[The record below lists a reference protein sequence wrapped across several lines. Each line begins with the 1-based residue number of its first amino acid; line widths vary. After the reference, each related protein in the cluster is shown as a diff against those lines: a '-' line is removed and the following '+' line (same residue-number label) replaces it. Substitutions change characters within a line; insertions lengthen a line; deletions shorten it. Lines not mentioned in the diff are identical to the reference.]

1 MISVVIPL
9 YNKEKQIAHTLQSV
23 FNQTF
28 QNFEVVIVDD
38 GSTDGSVAEV
48 EKLSDSRIRLIH
60 QKNAGVSA
68 ARNRGIEEAKGDLI
82 AFLDADDE
90 WKPEYLAT
98 QYHLSQKYPNCSVF
112 ACNYEFRNMEGKVT
126 PTIIRKLPF
135 TGEDGILSNYF
146 EVASCSHPPICS
158 ISIMVR
164 KSAIQAIG
172 GFPVGIKSGED
183 LLTWARLAVN
193 DKIAYSKKAQSV
205 YNLPILSA
213 TGNARDCQI
222 EDIKGCPD
230 SIGLEIEGLYRKAT
244 GPLKREIRLYLS
256 FWYKMRASIN
266 LSLGYKIPALSCT
279 NRSLFFNPFNWK
291 VYTFYIVALVPL
303 FITKKLLYY
312 CRK

>member
-23 FNQTF
+23 FDQTF
-28 QNFEVVIVDD
+28 QDFEVVIVND

-48 EKLSDSRIRLIH
+48 EKYSDSCIRLIH
-60 QKNAGVSA
+60 QKNAGVAA

-98 QYHLSQKYPNCSVF
+98 QYQLSQQYPDCNVF
-112 ACNYEFRNMEGKVT
+112 ACNYEFRNTEGKVT

-172 GFPVGIKSGED
+172 GFPVGIRSGED

-193 DKIAYSKKAQSV
+193 GQIAYSKKVVAIYDLGEGYVLTNLPPRRQDIGDPVGKELVKLLSV
-205 YNLPILSA
+205 YPEKMA
-213 TGNARDCQI
+213 
-222 EDIKGCPD
+222 
-230 SIGLEIEGLYRKAT
+230 
-244 GPLKREIRLYLS
+244 LKRYIS
-256 FWYKMRASIN
+256 HWHKMRASVAIRY
-266 LSLGYKIPALSCT
+266 GEKIETMKEVLI
-279 NRSLFFNPFNWK
+279 SLFYYPFNMK
-291 VYTFYIVALVPL
+291 VILFFFLAILPKKVRL
-303 FITKKLLYY
+303 FIIRQY
-312 CRK
+312 

>member
-28 QNFEVVIVDD
+28 QDFEVVIVDD

-48 EKLSDSRIRLIH
+48 EKFSDSRIRLIH
-60 QKNAGVSA
+60 QKNAGVAA

-98 QYHLSQKYPNCSVF
+98 QYHLSQKYPDCNVF
-112 ACNYEFRNMEGKVT
+112 ACNYEFRNIEGKVT

-146 EVASCSHPPICS
+146 EVASCSHPPLWTS
-158 ISIMVR
+158 AVMV
-164 KSAIQAIG
+164 KKQAIQEIG

-193 DKIAYSKKAQSV
+193 DKIAYSKIVLSVFCETESDTNKSKAQTRSGSESV
-205 YNLPILSA
+205 VLQSLLDLYDSESSLCIKKQLKQYILRWYKIYA
-213 TGNARDCQI
+213 VIQI
-222 EDIKGCPD
+222 EIGKGH
-230 SIGLEIEGLYRKAT
+230 SA
-244 GPLKREIRLYLS
+244 LKIAYSAIRFGGSLKVFSPIIILGCLPN
-256 FWYKMRASIN
+256 KMSRI
-266 LSLGYKIPALSCT
+266 
-279 NRSLFFNPFNWK
+279 LF
-291 VYTFYIVALVPL
+291 L
-303 FITKKLLYY
+303 KL
-312 CRK
+312 R

>member
-60 QKNAGVSA
+60 QKNAGVAA
-68 ARNRGIEEAKGDLI
+68 ARNRGIEEANGDLI

-98 QYHLSQKYPNCSVF
+98 QYHLSQKYPDCNVF
-112 ACNYEFRNMEGKVT
+112 ACNYEFRNIEGKVT

-146 EVASCSHPPICS
+146 EMASCSHPPLWTS
-158 ISIMVR
+158 AVMV
-164 KSAIQAIG
+164 KKQAIQAIG
-172 GFPVGIKSGED
+172 GFPVGIRSGED

-193 DKIAYSKKAQSV
+193 GQIAYSKKVVAIYDLGEGYVLTNLPPRRQDIGDPVGKELVKLLSV
-205 YNLPILSA
+205 YPEKMA
-213 TGNARDCQI
+213 
-222 EDIKGCPD
+222 
-230 SIGLEIEGLYRKAT
+230 
-244 GPLKREIRLYLS
+244 LKRYIS
-256 FWYKMRASIN
+256 HWHKMRASVAIRYGEK
-266 LSLGYKIPALSCT
+266 LETMTEVLISLYYYPFNTKVL
-279 NRSLFFNPFNWK
+279 LFF
-291 VYTFYIVALVPL
+291 ILALMPKN
-303 FITKKLLYY
+303 IRIGIIKQYK
-312 CRK
+312 